1 MSQRTSL
8 SQDVPRAVLDTS
20 VLVGEQREWLWPLAR
35 DGYFAGV
42 WSTFIVGELVRVRVE
57 LAIAR
62 SVKRSVYRE
71 RVNALVHRL
80 SDVLTTADY
89 RSILLD
95 GALSDPDDDPIL
107 AAALASGAQYIVSLN
122 TKDFPSNDT
131 IMHVRF
137 ITPTNFLMMLDE
149 LYLDANIR
157 GHIGNVG
164 R

>member
-1 MSQRTSL
+1 M
-8 SQDVPRAVLDTS
+8 
-20 VLVGEQREWLWPLAR
+20 
-35 DGYFAGV
+35 
-42 WSTFIVGELVRVRVE
+42 
-57 LAIAR
+57 
-62 SVKRSVYRE
+62 
-71 RVNALVHRL
+71 HRL